1 MGKVI
6 GPAKD
11 KKIPHATKDA
21 VLELIEEAKKR
32 AEIID
37 DARNSLTMRLRDL
50 GGVVRL
56 AGDFASE
63 DGSEY
68 ITKEHIKQ
76 AIEEA
81 KPIEYQLQE
90 RYGSVWKGIEKDS
103 VINPEYG
110 KIGSS
115 YI

>member
-1 MGKVI
+1 M
-6 GPAKD
+6 
-11 KKIPHATKDA
+11 A
-21 VLELIEEAKKR
+21 VDEELDLIEDR
-32 AEIID
+32 
-37 DARNSLTMRLRDL
+37 
-50 GGVVRL
+50 
-56 AGDFASE
+56 
-63 DGSEY
+63 
-68 ITKEHIKQ
+68 HIKE

-90 RYGSVWKGIEKDS
+90 RYGSVWKGIEKDQ